1 MIILNFEDTEDE
13 KMPIKI
19 KFTSKD
25 LKKIHKKN
33 NY

>member
-25 LKKIHKKN
+25 VKKN
-33 NY
+33 T